1 MNPFK
6 ALTSVPFLGNL
17 QIFGAILYVESERSK
32 RIIQGDFAPGDLGL
46 GQTGWNPFNFNYS
59 EEEYFEKQVQEIKH
73 GRLAMIAAAAEL
85 LQVKASGLNPVQ
97 QLAAAFSQPESRAF
111 LEGPGALGDYFPQ
124 GL

>member
-1 MNPFK
+1 
-6 ALTSVPFLGNL
+6 
-17 QIFGAILYVESERSK
+17 
-32 RIIQGDFAPGDLGL
+32 
-46 GQTGWNPFNFNYS
+46 
-59 EEEYFEKQVQEIKH
+59 
-73 GRLAMIAAAAEL
+73 MIAAFAEL